1 VVLICYEDANDAVM
15 NKFISYRQGQA
26 THTDTATVMH
36 STFVDGDLVAVGCN
50 GDTQRYEIV
59 ICGRKANRTKTYGLL

>member
-26 THTDTATVMH
+26 THTDTGH
-36 STFVDGDLVAVGCN
+36 SHA
-50 GDTQRYEIV
+50 
-59 ICGRKANRTKTYGLL
+59 